1 MPPPR
6 TRWALITGASPGGMG
21 EAEAS
26 AFLKRGINVVATSI
40 EIDKKEAVEHVSPE
54 PGTQDGFLVKLY
66 LDVTSEKSIAAA
78 VKTVEQLT
86 DGKLDWLVNN
96 AGYGYYTP
104 ILDTN
109 ITSAKRSY
117 DVNVFG
123 LISVTQAFFPM
134 LRAAQGTVLNQASIA
149 GLQNFNRPYMGMYSS
164 SKAAVL
170 SLSNTMRL
178 EFKPFGVR
186 VVTLITGPVKTEFFR
201 NLQGAEVPEGSVY
214 GMIREVVNARMR
226 GSLGSGNGHDRF
238 QVARETVD
246 ELLREDVPAYVTKG
260 YMAGLLCW
268 LYWLLP
274 TSWADSYNNRGSGLD
289 RLKSLLDGDIEEEK
303 AKSS

>member
-1 MPPPR
+1 MALPR
-6 TRWALITGASPGGMG
+6 ARWALITGASPGGMG
-21 EAEAS
+21 EAEAQ

-40 EIDKKEAVEHVSPE
+40 EIDQKEVEHASPE
-54 PGTQDGFLVKLY
+54 PGTQDGFLVRVY
-66 LDVTSEKSIAAA
+66 LDVTSAKSIASA
-78 VKTVEQLT
+78 VRMVDQLS

-109 ITSAKRSY
+109 IASARKCY

-123 LISVTQAFFPM
+123 LISMTQAFFPM
-134 LRAAQGTVLNQASIA
+134 LRAAQGTVVNQASIA
-149 GLQNFNRPYMGMYSS
+149 GLQTFNRPYMGVYSS

-178 EFKPFGVR
+178 EFNPFGVR
-186 VVTLITGPVKTEFFR
+186 VCTLITGPVKTEFFR
-201 NLQGAEVPEGSVY
+201 NLHGAEIPEESVY
-214 GMIREVVNARMR
+214 GLIKEVVNSRMR
-226 GSLGSGNGHDRF
+226 RSLGSGNGHDRF
-238 QVARETVD
+238 QVASETVE
-246 ELLREDVPAYVTKG
+246 ELLKEDVPVYVTKG

-289 RLKSLLDGDIEEEK
+289 GLKKLIDDEDEDQ
-303 AKSS
+303 KSKIS